1 MTFPTSELELKAAE
15 ERRRLQASLQELNS
29 RVRTKVDVNSA
40 VRKHLILSSVAVGLL
55 ALLTG
60 YSFGGLITRS

>member
-1 MTFPTSELELKAAE
+1 MTFPTSELELRAAD

-29 RVRTKVDVNSA
+29 RVRTTVDVNSA
-40 VRKHLILSSVAVGLL
+40 VRKHLILSSLAVGLL
-55 ALLTG
+55 GLLTG